1 MYSPKNIII
10 VGGNAAGPAAAA
22 KAKRIDPNSNVVLFE
37 AGPFISTGTCE
48 IPYALSGEISDARE
62 LILFD
67 SESFEQKKGVKVYV
81 NHHVEKI
88 DRRNKIVSVL
98 NKITNQKIEY
108 PYDKLILTTGSKPV
122 YIPKFDK
129 SLDNL
134 FTLKSVSDL
143 IKLDT
148 FLHKNDQIRNVAV
161 IGAGYIGL
169 EAAEA
174 FRKKGFSVKL
184 FERENLPLPNS
195 GVEIGNII
203 NEVLKENK
211 IEFYG
216 EAAGIEPIIKDNWI
230 KAIKYQGWNIEID
243 LVLLTAGVKPNND
256 LAIAAGLMIGEY
268 GGLKIDSR
276 CKTSDPNIFAAGDNI
291 EVKNR
296 ITNRYDYIPLATI
309 ARDYGHIAG
318 ENAAGGNAIVRSVVP
333 NVTLKIF
340 DYYIATVG
348 ISCTTARK
356 YNLNF
361 NSVYATAPNLVKIM
375 PDSRNGFGKILFEKY
390 TGNILGAQFVGGK
403 EVAGHADIISVFINN
418 KIPVFKLSDV
428 DYNYTPPLSP
438 FINLL
443 SILGRKANEARK

>member
-22 KAKRIDPNSNVVLFE
+22 KAKRVSPNSNVILFE
-37 AGPFISTGTCE
+37 AGHFISTGTCE
-48 IPYALSGEISDARE
+48 LPYALAGEISDVMK
-62 LILFD
+62 LVLFD

-81 NHHVEKI
+81 DHLVEKI
-88 DRRNKIVSVL
+88 DRRNKTVSVL

-108 PYDKLILTTGSKPV
+108 SYDKLILTTGSKPI

-148 FLHKNDQIRNVAV
+148 FLRKNDRIRNVAV

-169 EAAEA
+169 EVAEA
-174 FRKKGFSVKL
+174 FRKKGFAVKL
-184 FERENLPLPNS
+184 FERESLPLPNS
-195 GVEIGNII
+195 SVEVGNIV
-203 NEVLKENK
+203 NEILKESK
-211 IEFYG
+211 IEFFG
-216 EAAGIEPIIKDNWI
+216 QAVDIEPVIKDNWVN
-230 KAIKYQGWNIEID
+230 AIKYQGWNIEID
-243 LVLLTAGVKPNND
+243 LVLLAAGVKPNND
-256 LAIAAGLMIGEY
+256 LAAAAGLAFGEY

-296 ITNRYDYIPLATI
+296 ITNRYDYIPLATV
-309 ARDYGHIAG
+309 ARDYSHIAG
-318 ENAAGGNAIVRSVVP
+318 ENAAGGNAIVRSIVP

-348 ISCTTARK
+348 INCTAARK

-375 PDSRNGFGKILFEKY
+375 PGSRNEFGKILFEKY

-403 EVAGHADIISVFINN
+403 EVAGHADIVSVFINN
-418 KIPVFKLSDV
+418 KLPVYKLSDV

-443 SILGRKANEARK
+443 LILGRKANEVKQ